1 MGGNSFGQLGIGSK
15 QNEYHPTKVRDLEGI
30 YIKKISCGHHTAA
43 LSDRGELYIWGSGIF
58 GEFIAPQKVI
68 SLKYP
73 VKDVEI
79 GGCFGAAVDTNGMIW
94 TWGSN
99 TSGELGVGDYEP
111 RTNPFPLVAL

>member
-1 MGGNSFGQLGIGSK
+1 M
-15 QNEYHPTKVRDLEGI
+15 
-30 YIKKISCGHHTAA
+30 KKISCGHHTAA
-43 LSDRGELYIWGSGIF
+43 LSSNGELYIWGSGIF
-58 GEFIAPQKVI
+58 GEFVAPQKVI

-73 VKDVEI
+73 VKDIEI
-79 GGCFGAAVDTNGMIW
+79 GGCFGAAVDTNGMLW